1 MSFPFNITN
10 PGINI
15 PGLLTTVEQAFVT
28 NLVSLPYVTGD
39 ILYYDGSALTRL
51 AIGAA
56 SRVLTVSG
64 GLPSWQVPATGFA
77 DPLTTN
83 GDIIAR
89 IAGATTRLPQGGNGT
104 FLGVSGGT
112 LGYYTPSGAG
122 LVDSDYGD
130 IVVSGSGTIMTID
143 TNVVGLTKLAQ
154 IATDSILGRA
164 TAATGNVE
172 VLTALPF
179 AFTGDVTRA
188 ADSNAQT
195 IAASAVTLAKMADVA
210 TASVFYRKTAGTG
223 APEVQTLATLKTDL
237 GLTGTNSGDQTSIVG
252 ITGTKAQFNTA
263 VSDGDILYVGD
274 ITQYTDELAQDAVG
288 AMIDTSLVYVDATPL
303 LTRAALTGAITA
315 SQGSNTTALGSFTK
329 AQLDTAVSDGNVLY
343 VGDVTQYTDEQAQD
357 AVGAMLNNSTF
368 ITLTYVDA
376 TPTLT
381 ATLSATGTPSS
392 STYLRGDNTW
402 ATVAGGGNT
411 FNDTYIDQSGGTSD
425 TYGVLSGTINGSNAV
440 FTVSQSLYA
449 TGALKV
455 WLNGQLMTQGSAED
469 FVETTPASG
478 TFTFNT
484 APATGSLITVEYR
497 KVVTNSDTIVTTTTV
512 NELAQDAIGLMVD
525 STLIYVDATPLITRA
540 ALTGDITAP
549 QASNVTTLATVNANV
564 GSFGSAT
571 QVAGFTVNGKG
582 LITAASNTSIQIAES
597 QVTNLVTDL
606 SAKEA
611 TANKD
616 TSGGYAGL
624 TLFKLNMRN
633 VANTFTSFFTNTN
646 TASRTYTLKD
656 ADGTIAFTS
665 DITGTN
671 SGTNTGDVTLA
682 GTPNYITI
690 AGQVITRAL
699 IDLTTHV
706 TGKLPFANIVDV
718 ATATVM
724 YRKTAGT
731 GSMEAQTLA
740 TLKTDLGLTGTN
752 SGDQTI
758 TLTSD
763 VTGSGT
769 GSFATTIANNV
780 VSNAKLAQIATAT
793 FKGRIT
799 AATGNVEDLTGTQA
813 TTLLDTF
820 TTSLKGLAP
829 ASGGG
834 TTNYLRADGTWAAP
848 GGSGTVTNVSSA
860 NADIIVATP
869 TTTPVL
875 TMVQTPALR
884 SATTTVNVS
893 SATAPTTGQV
903 LTAISSTA
911 ATWQTPAAGGG
922 LTQGQAVALFTGYA
936 MP

>member
-15 PGLLTTVEQAFVT
+15 PGLLTTVEQQFVT
-28 NLVSLPYVTGD
+28 NLVALPYVTGD
-39 ILYYDGSALTRL
+39 MLYYNGTALTRL
-51 AIGAA
+51 PIGTAA
-56 SRVLTVSG
+56 KVLTVSG
-64 GLPSWQVPATGFA
+64 GIPSWQTASGGFA

-89 IAGATTRLPQGGNGT
+89 VGGTTTRLAQGANGT

-112 LGYYTPSGAG
+112 LGYYTPSGGAG
-122 LVDSDYGD
+122 LVDADYGD
-130 IVVSGSGTIMTID
+130 IVVSGTGTVMTID

-179 AFTGDVTRA
+179 AFTGDVTRP

-195 IAASAVTLAKMADVA
+195 IAASAVTLAKMADIA

-315 SQGSNTTALGSFTK
+315 PQGSNTTALGSFTK

-440 FTVSQSLYA
+440 FTVSQALYA

-525 STLIYVDATPLITRA
+525 STLVYVDATPLLTRA

-549 QASNVTTLATVNANV
+549 QASNVTTLVTVNANV

-606 SAKEA
+606 AAKEA

-616 TSGGYAGL
+616 SSGGYAGL

-699 IDLTTHV
+699 IDLATHV

-780 VSNAKLAQIATAT
+780 VSNDKLAQIATAT
-793 FKGRIT
+793 FKGRVT

-848 GGSGTVTNVSSA
+848 PGGSGETNTASNLGAGSGVFASKVGVDLQFKSLVAGTNV
-860 NADIIVATP
+860 T
-869 TTTPVL
+869 L
-875 TMVQTPALR
+875 
-884 SATTTVNVS
+884 
-893 SATAPTTGQV
+893 
-903 LTAISSTA
+903 SSTSTEVTIN
-911 ATWQTPAAGGG
+911 ATGGGSG